1 MLHSNLSLEGN
12 EQLLKLLPAFKVSFT
27 DQSKQYIYS
36 ITEVDKILS
45 DNPGLVVA
53 KISKIQF
60 DDSLYSNTEGEVYQ
74 VKALLDAFLLAL
86 DSTSLTPDN
95 RQMELFDRFYSF
107 LEMLKVINEKLAGI
121 KQQFEENF
129 GLISR
134 VISNKLN

>member
-45 DNPGLVVA
+45 DNPELVVA
-53 KISKIQF
+53 KISRIQF
-60 DDSLYSNTEGEVYQ
+60 DDSLYSNTESEVYQ
-74 VKALLDAFLLAL
+74 IKALLDAFLLAL

-107 LEMLKVINEKLAGI
+107 LGMLKVINEKLSGI